1 MICRALGVD
10 QRCGPGNGVR
20 VTSTGMEPPA
30 GVDPPAVIAARVD
43 QYTSSDEGNRRAPTT
58 DDRVAGKRPMAAEP
72 SAAEALPVTTGPIM
86 GQGSTSDTRAP
97 KRRRLIRIVDDD
109 DEEEEAAPTLVRRPR
124 SHLEVA
130 PSDRGRVARGP
141 PATHVEQ
148 ARPGAAGA
156 ATAGRARRR
165 FFTAAH

>member
-1 MICRALGVD
+1 
-10 QRCGPGNGVR
+10 
-20 VTSTGMEPPA
+20 MEPLA
-30 GVDPPAVIAARVD
+30 GVDPPAVIADRVD
-43 QYTSSDEGNRRAPTT
+43 QYASSDEGNRRAPTT

-72 SAAEALPVTTGPIM
+72 SPAEAVPATTGPIM

-97 KRRRLIRIVDDD
+97 KRCRLIIIVDDD
-109 DEEEEAAPTLVRRPR
+109 NEEEEAAPTLVRRPR
-124 SHLEVA
+124 SRPEVA

-148 ARPGAAGA
+148 ARPGAAEA
-156 ATAGRARRR
+156 AAMAGRARRR